1 MDGTHKF
8 AVTLSEHNRN
18 AREFQRALD
27 ARRASGR

>member
-27 ARRASGR
+27 ARRPR